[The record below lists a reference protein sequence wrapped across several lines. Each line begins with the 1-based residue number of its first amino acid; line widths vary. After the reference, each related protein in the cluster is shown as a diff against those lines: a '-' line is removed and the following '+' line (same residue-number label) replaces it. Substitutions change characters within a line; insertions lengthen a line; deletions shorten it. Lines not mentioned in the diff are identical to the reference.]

1 MRSRPAYVMGSGV
14 AAIDSL
20 LKLAQ
25 QQGADELRLAVDQ
38 APQMFVHG
46 GPIRLSVPAT
56 SEPTLRML
64 LGGILTPELER
75 EFAERGTS
83 ETTYDAGALGA
94 YRVAF
99 RARDGGGFTAVLTVG
114 AAGAPAAASSGNA
127 EPVAAR
133 PSVPASAAK
142 PAAAPAPVTPRDA
155 APVPRGGRA
164 ARMSTKLTDWLQQAA
179 AARASDLHLA
189 EGDTPYIRVD
199 GVLEQLSTEVVHD
212 LLAILPLD
220 SAQATRLSNGDSVDT
235 AVDIASVGRVRVH
248 AYATDSGP
256 VVALRLLV
264 RAAPA
269 FSSLNMPAAFDDLI
283 DLPHGLVL
291 VCGAAG
297 AGKSTTLAALA
308 QEALYRRSIVLV
320 TLEDPI
326 EYVLTPS
333 PTSLIRRRQ
342 LGRDVKDFASGL
354 RDSLRADPD
363 VLLIGEIRDAET
375 TALALTAAET
385 GHLVFASLHTR
396 SAASAID
403 RIVDSSPPE
412 QQQQVRIQLAES
424 LRAVVSQRLLRR
436 RNGTGRLPAI
446 ELLRVNRAIAS
457 LIREGKSAQIASVLQ
472 SSSRDG
478 MLVLER
484 SLADRVQAGEV
495 ELEDAVAAANNPEVL
510 SILLKR

>member
-1 MRSRPAYVMGSGV
+1 LGSV

-20 LKLAQ
+20 LKLAD

-38 APQMFVHG
+38 APQMFAHG

-56 SEPTLRML
+56 SEATLRML
-64 LGGILTPELER
+64 LGGVLTPELER
-75 EFAERGTS
+75 EFTEHGTS
-83 ETTYDAGALGA
+83 ETTYDAGALGT
-94 YRVAF
+94 YRVTF
-99 RARDGGGFTAVLTVG
+99 RPRIGGGFTAVLKVG
-114 AAGAPAAASSGNA
+114 AAAAASPASGESAARPAPNAPAA
-127 EPVAAR
+127 
-133 PSVPASAAK
+133 PSASAAVPAPASVAK
-142 PAAAPAPVTPRDA
+142 PAGAAASPTSAPFA
-155 APVPRGGRA
+155 RGGRA

-179 AARASDLHLA
+179 AARASDLHVA
-189 EGDTPYIRVD
+189 EGDTPYVRID
-199 GVLEQLSTEVVHD
+199 GVLEQLSSEVVHD
-212 LLAILPLD
+212 LIAILPFD
-220 SAQATRLSNGDSVDT
+220 SAQAARLSNGESVDT
-235 AVDIASVGRVRVH
+235 AVEIPGVGRVRVH
-248 AYATDSGP
+248 AYGTDSGP

-269 FSSLNMPAAFDDLI
+269 FSTLNMPVPFDDLI

-326 EYVLTPS
+326 EYILTPS

-363 VLLIGEIRDAET
+363 VLLIGEIRDAAT

-385 GHLVFASLHTR
+385 GHLVFASMHTR

-403 RIVDSSPPE
+403 RIVDSSAPE

-457 LIREGKSAQIASVLQ
+457 LIRDGKSAQIPSVLQ

-484 SLADRVQAGEV
+484 SLADRVQAGEI
-495 ELEDAVAAANNPEVL
+495 ELEDAMAAANDPEVL

>member
-1 MRSRPAYVMGSGV
+1 V

-20 LKLAQ
+20 LKLAE

-38 APQMFVHG
+38 APQMFAHG

-64 LGGILTPELER
+64 LSGILTPELER
-75 EFAERGTS
+75 ELAERGTS
-83 ETTYDAGALGA
+83 ETTYESEALGC
-94 YRVAF
+94 YRVVF
-99 RARDGGGFTAVLTVG
+99 RARDGGGFAATLTLG
-114 AAGAPAAASSGNA
+114 AAGAREAPASTHPQSA
-127 EPVAAR
+127 AAR
-133 PSVPASAAK
+133 PARPAAAK
-142 PAAAPAPVTPRDA
+142 PAAAAPVAAPAPA
-155 APVPRGGRA
+155 AAVARGGRA
-164 ARMSTKLTDWLQQAA
+164 GRMNTKLTDWLQQAA
-179 AARASDLHLA
+179 GARASDLHVA
-189 EGDTPYIRVD
+189 EGDTPYVRID
-199 GVLEQLSTEVVHD
+199 GVLEQLSADVVHD
-212 LLAILPLD
+212 LISILPLD
-220 SAQATRLSNGDSVDT
+220 SAQAARLSNGESVDT
-235 AVDIASVGRVRVH
+235 AVDIPGVGRVRLH
-248 AYATDSGP
+248 AYGTDSGP

-269 FSSLNMPAAFDDLI
+269 FSTLNMPVPFDDLI

-354 RDSLRADPD
+354 RDALRADPD

-385 GHLVFASLHTR
+385 GHLVFASMHTR

-403 RIVDSSPPE
+403 RIVDSSSPE

-457 LIREGKSAQIASVLQ
+457 LIRDGKSAQIASVLQ

-478 MLVLER
+478 MLVLEK
-484 SLADRVQAGEV
+484 SLADRVQAGEI
-495 ELEDAVAAANNPEVL
+495 ELEDAVAAANDPEVL
-510 SILLKR
+510 NILLKR

>member
-1 MRSRPAYVMGSGV
+1 
-14 AAIDSL
+14 
-20 LKLAQ
+20 
-25 QQGADELRLAVDQ
+25 
-38 APQMFVHG
+38 
-46 GPIRLSVPAT
+46 
-56 SEPTLRML
+56 
-64 LGGILTPELER
+64 
-75 EFAERGTS
+75 
-83 ETTYDAGALGA
+83 
-94 YRVAF
+94 
-99 RARDGGGFTAVLTVG
+99 
-114 AAGAPAAASSGNA
+114 
-127 EPVAAR
+127 
-133 PSVPASAAK
+133 
-142 PAAAPAPVTPRDA
+142 
-155 APVPRGGRA
+155 
-164 ARMSTKLTDWLQQAA
+164 MSTKLTDWLQQAA
-179 AARASDLHLA
+179 AARASDLHVA
-189 EGDTPYIRVD
+189 EGDTPYVRID
-199 GVLEQLSTEVVHD
+199 GVLEQLSSEVVHD
-212 LLAILPLD
+212 LIAILPFD
-220 SAQATRLSNGDSVDT
+220 SAQAARLSNGESVDT
-235 AVDIASVGRVRVH
+235 AVEIPGVGRVRVH
-248 AYATDSGP
+248 AYGTDSGP

-269 FSSLNMPAAFDDLI
+269 FSTLNMPVSFDDLI

-326 EYVLTPS
+326 EYILTPS

-385 GHLVFASLHTR
+385 GHLVFASMHTR

-403 RIVDSSPPE
+403 RIVDSSAPE

-457 LIREGKSAQIASVLQ
+457 LIRDGKSAQIPSVLQ

-484 SLADRVQAGEV
+484 SLADRVQAGEI
-495 ELEDAVAAANNPEVL
+495 ELEDAMSAANDPEVL